1 VLSSAVIVLGLLLL
15 AVPGSG
21 EESGSVYRVGL
32 FIGANDGGTER
43 IRLRWAESD
52 ARKLAQVMY
61 EIGGIPSDNGIVLA
75 DPTTAQLDAQF
86 DAVRKRIARREGK
99 VRRSEFMLYYSG
111 HSDEQGL
118 RLGSDLYSYRRL
130 RAAISEVEADVS
142 IAILD
147 SCASG
152 AFTRLKGGTR
162 TQPFL
167 MDDSSDMTGH
177 AFLTSSSADEAAQES
192 DAIRA
197 SFFTHYLVSG
207 LRGAADHSAD
217 GRITLN
223 EVYQY
228 AHAETLSRTE
238 SSYAGPQHPS
248 YDIQLNGTGD
258 LVLTD
263 LQTTSSRLGVERPI
277 DGRLFV
283 RTVGGDLVAEVR
295 KRGGAVLSLAL
306 PAGSYRL
313 TLNTE
318 DGTYA
323 ADVLLYRNRETAV
336 RFADFEVQV
345 GERNRLRG
353 DADADTGSAGEDDG
367 PRRMIPGA
375 PPATITPDMID
386 RNGSTEVPAEPLAF
400 NAHLLPGISLV
411 PTHDRRYETSVSLGA
426 IIAED
431 YRITGL
437 QYSWIMNL
445 VEDRVT
451 GFQHAGVGNILEG
464 DLVGFQHGGVFN
476 IVEGD
481 SLAFQGAGV
490 FNIVQGSGAFLQGA
504 GVFNIVG
511 GTMSGVQASGV
522 FNAAEELRGAQVS
535 TVNVAGDASG
545 AQLGVVNVADTAR
558 GVQLGL
564 VNISNEMYGLPIG
577 LVTIVKNGI
586 HDLGYWHDRSD
597 RSWLSFQNGTRWLY
611 SIAYAGVSE
620 DQAVEEFADLTFGLG
635 LGVRLTNGFFF
646 ADMDLSA
653 KHAGTGDTPEKRLAS
668 AFAFDGG
675 TFPSLRLAGGFA
687 FGRGL
692 GFYVGTT
699 LDAHIPGFT
708 ERSPLYHTGEP
719 EYDFR
724 QAGINLLVY
733 PKLFFGVKL

>member
-1 VLSSAVIVLGLLLL
+1 
-15 AVPGSG
+15 
-21 EESGSVYRVGL
+21 
-32 FIGANDGGTER
+32 
-43 IRLRWAESD
+43 
-52 ARKLAQVMY
+52 
-61 EIGGIPSDNGIVLA
+61 
-75 DPTTAQLDAQF
+75 
-86 DAVRKRIARREGK
+86 
-99 VRRSEFMLYYSG
+99 
-111 HSDEQGL
+111 
-118 RLGSDLYSYRRL
+118 
-130 RAAISEVEADVS
+130 
-142 IAILD
+142 
-147 SCASG
+147 
-152 AFTRLKGGTR
+152 
-162 TQPFL
+162 
-167 MDDSSDMTGH
+167 
-177 AFLTSSSADEAAQES
+177 
-192 DAIRA
+192 
-197 SFFTHYLVSG
+197 
-207 LRGAADHSAD
+207 
-217 GRITLN
+217 
-223 EVYQY
+223 
-228 AHAETLSRTE
+228 
-238 SSYAGPQHPS
+238 
-248 YDIQLNGTGD
+248 
-258 LVLTD
+258 
-263 LQTTSSRLGVERPI
+263 
-277 DGRLFV
+277 
-283 RTVGGDLVAEVR
+283 
-295 KRGGAVLSLAL
+295 
-306 PAGSYRL
+306 
-313 TLNTE
+313 
-318 DGTYA
+318 
-323 ADVLLYRNRETAV
+323 
-336 RFADFEVQV
+336 
-345 GERNRLRG
+345 
-353 DADADTGSAGEDDG
+353 
-367 PRRMIPGA
+367 
-375 PPATITPDMID
+375 
-386 RNGSTEVPAEPLAF
+386 
-400 NAHLLPGISLV
+400 
-411 PTHDRRYETSVSLGA
+411 
-426 IIAED
+426 
-431 YRITGL
+431 
-437 QYSWIMNL
+437 
-445 VEDRVT
+445 
-451 GFQHAGVGNILEG
+451 
-464 DLVGFQHGGVFN
+464 VFN

-522 FNAAEELRGAQVS
+522 FNAADELRGAQVS